1 MKSIALC
8 DVATLIDNPRL
19 WRLFPPIH
27 PFYSVRLTGSFEGK
41 LHIVAV
47 HLGEIGF
54 VVHGAAEGDVL
65 EGVV

>member
-1 MKSIALC
+1 MAGGFWVKSH
-8 DVATLIDNPRL
+8 V
-19 WRLFPPIH
+19 
-27 PFYSVRLTGSFEGK
+27 
-41 LHIVAV
+41 VAV